1 MVVSLHVC
9 AGNQTCVVYK
19 SRRCSSLPSP
29 KLTLD
34 GSRLVLFLK
43 SWAMIV
49 CCHLEVEGYSVS
61 IYTEKRDTQALQVRV
76 TCDRFTVRP
85 PFGVCCVSGLQGI

>member
-19 SRRCSSLPSP
+19 SRRCSSLPSHLSSP

-61 IYTEKRDTQALQVRV
+61 ILQRKGIPRLYRLKIPV
-76 TCDRFTVRP
+76 TD
-85 PFGVCCVSGLQGI
+85 LQ